1 MVKIVKLKVVKPVN
15 MDWDVF
21 GQIVRDADYTIYRLK
36 NRTITEYHYYMK
48 RQYDII
54 NEYERKHGEK
64 MPKEFIKRIPQ
75 DYYGGKSYTSLIKKE
90 IRPQFEDSGVYL
102 DTLNASIGEAI
113 DAYQKNASA
122 IFKGLALPPTFK
134 RHQPMYIGGREIKLR
149 NMEKKKVKT
158 QERIAK
164 EIQKGTRL
172 NHDEIGIP
180 LLSRTGATK
189 YGLKTG
195 RMILKVASRNGH
207 AKIALNRLNEGRYT
221 VCDSHLYNDGK
232 SIYIQLAFKDN
243 EVKQVAVDKDKILG
257 LDLGIAKAVTMQV
270 ANTPKHDYIEG
281 GEIETFRNRVNA
293 QRRSIQNQLK
303 YCSDNRHGHGRKTL
317 LQPLEKLEHK
327 IENFKETTN
336 HRYSKYIVDYA
347 IKNGCGIIQMEKLS
361 GIASDDSF
369 LKTWS
374 YYDLQTKIEYKAK
387 DVGIDVK
394 YIEPRYTSQRC
405 NHCGVI
411 DKASRVTQDKF
422 KCTTC
427 GHTTNAD
434 LNASRNIAMKDIE
447 TIIQN
452 QIETQK
458 GNVNSSEHQHGDEN

>member
-21 GQIVRDADYTIYRLK
+21 GQIVRDVDYTIYRLK

-64 MPKEFIKRIPQ
+64 MPKELIKRIPK
-75 DYYGGKSYTSLIKKE
+75 DYYGDKSYADLIRRE
-90 IRPQFEDSGVYL
+90 IRPQFEDSGVYIA
-102 DTLNASIGEAI
+102 TLNESIREAI
-113 DAYQKNASA
+113 NAYQKNALA

-134 RHQPMYIGGREIKLR
+134 PHQPMYIPGEKIQLR
-149 NMEKKKVKT
+149 NVTNYKKMKT
-158 QERIAK
+158 PKMIEN
-164 EIQKGTRL
+164 EIRKGSRL
-172 NHDEIGIP
+172 NDDEISIP
-180 LLSRTGATK
+180 LASKIGKTK
-189 YGLKTG
+189 YGLKIG
-195 RMILKVASRNGH
+195 RVILKVTSRKGH
-207 AKIALNRLNEGRYT
+207 AKIAMKRLNEGRYKL
-221 VCDSHLYNDGK
+221 CDSHLHTGGK
-232 SIYIQLAFKDN
+232 SVYIQLAFKDN

-270 ANTPKHDYIEG
+270 ADTKKHDYIEG
-281 GEIETFRNRVNA
+281 GEIEAFRNRVNA
-293 QRRSIQNQLK
+293 RRRSLQNQLK
-303 YCSDNRHGHGRKTL
+303 YCSNNRRGHGRKTL
-317 LQPLEKLEHK
+317 LRPLEKLEHK

-336 HRYSKYIVDYA
+336 HRYSRYIVDYA
-347 IKNGCGIIQMEKLS
+347 IKNDCGTIQMEKLS
-361 GIASDDSF
+361 GIASDNSF

-411 DKASRVTQDKF
+411 DKASRMTQDKF

-447 TIIQN
+447 TIIQS

-458 GNVNSSEHQHGDEN
+458 GDLNSSEH

>member
-1 MVKIVKLKVVKPVN
+1 MVKIVKLKVVKPIN
-15 MDWDVF
+15 IDWDVF

-64 MPKEFIKRIPQ
+64 MPKDLIKRIPK
-75 DYYGGKSYTSLIKKE
+75 DYYGGKSYADLIKKE

-102 DTLNASIGEAI
+102 STLTESIKEAI
-113 DAYQKNASA
+113 GTYQKNVSA

-134 RHQPMYIGGREIKLR
+134 RHQPMYMPGQKIQLR
-149 NMEKKKVKT
+149 NVTFYKKMKT
-158 QERIAK
+158 QEMIEK
-164 EIQKGTRL
+164 EIKKGTRL
-172 NHDEIGIP
+172 NNDEISIP
-180 LLSRTGATK
+180 LASKIGKKK
-189 YGLKTG
+189 YGLKKG
-195 RMILKVASRNGH
+195 QVILKVASRKGY
-207 AKIALNRLNEGRYT
+207 AKIAMKRLNEGRYT
-221 VCDSHLYNDGK
+221 VCDSHLCTDGK
-232 SIYIQLAFKDN
+232 SVYIQLAFKDN

-270 ANTPKHDYIEG
+270 ADTKKHDFIEG
-281 GEIETFRNRVNA
+281 GEITAFRNRVNA
-293 QRRSIQNQLK
+293 RRRSIQNQLK
-303 YCSDNRHGHGRKTL
+303 YCSDNRRGHGRKTL
-317 LQPLEKLEHK
+317 LRPLEKLEHK

-336 HRYSKYIVDYA
+336 HRYSRYIVDYA
-347 IKNGCGIIQMEKLS
+347 IKNGCGTIQMEKLS
-361 GIASDDSF
+361 GIASDNSF

-394 YIEPRYTSQRC
+394 YIEPQYTSQRC
-405 NHCGVI
+405 NCCGVI
-411 DKASRVTQDKF
+411 DKASRVTQDQF

-452 QIETQK
+452 QIEAQK
-458 GNVNSSEHQHGDEN
+458 DNVNSNEH

>member
-1 MVKIVKLKVVKPVN
+1 MVKTVKLKVVKPVN

-36 NRTITEYHYYMK
+36 NRTITEYHHYMK

-64 MPKEFIKRIPQ
+64 MPKDLIKRIPQ
-75 DYYGGKSYTSLIKKE
+75 DYYGDKSYADLIKKE

-102 DTLNASIGEAI
+102 KTLTESIKEAI
-113 DAYQKNASA
+113 GIYQKNASA

-134 RHQPMYIGGREIKLR
+134 RHQPMYIPGEKIQLR
-149 NMEKKKVKT
+149 NVTNYKKMKT
-158 QERIAK
+158 PKMIEK
-164 EIQKGTRL
+164 EIRKGSRL
-172 NHDEIGIP
+172 NDDEISIP
-180 LLSRTGATK
+180 LASKIGKTK
-189 YGLKTG
+189 YGLKIG
-195 RMILKVASRNGH
+195 RVILKVTSRKGH
-207 AKIALNRLNEGRYT
+207 AKIAMKRLNEGRYKL
-221 VCDSHLYNDGK
+221 CDSHLHMGGK
-232 SIYIQLAFKDN
+232 SVYIQLAFKDN

-270 ANTPKHDYIEG
+270 ADTKKHDYIEG
-281 GEIETFRNRVNA
+281 GEITAFRNRVNA
-293 QRRSIQNQLK
+293 RRRSIQNQLK
-303 YCSDNRHGHGRKTL
+303 YCSDNRRGHGRKTL
-317 LQPLEKLEHK
+317 LRPLEKLEHK
-327 IENFKETTN
+327 IENFKQTTN
-336 HRYSKYIVDYA
+336 HRYSRYIVNYA
-347 IKNGCGIIQMEKLS
+347 IKNGCGTIQMEKLS
-361 GIASDDSF
+361 GIASNNSF

-405 NHCGVI
+405 NCCGVI
-411 DKASRVTQDKF
+411 DKASRVTQDQF

-427 GHTTNAD
+427 GHTINAD

-452 QIETQK
+452 QIKTQK
-458 GNVNSSEHQHGDEN
+458 SDLNSSKH